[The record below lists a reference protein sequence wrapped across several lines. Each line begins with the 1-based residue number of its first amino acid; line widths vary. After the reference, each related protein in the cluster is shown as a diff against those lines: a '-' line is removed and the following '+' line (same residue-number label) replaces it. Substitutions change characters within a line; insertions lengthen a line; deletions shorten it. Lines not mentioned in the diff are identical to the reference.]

1 MGVWV
6 GPRRPRELS
15 SPENQLLGPRGW
27 VDSWGPVVGWIHGAP
42 GCLFFFL
49 KISSWCPAGHP
60 RAGLG
65 WAGWLAGWLA
75 EMVGMAWPGLDWRGL
90 AWAALRWAG
99 LGLLAVSLSLCL
111 SFPKCSFLC
120 VLVCRHT
127 CRQEHRETEREREKI
142 QPCQAKPSQARPAS
156 RPSRQEGRQ
165 AMPSHHNQPASQPS
179 PAQPSPAEPSQLGLA
194 WLGLG

>member
-1 MGVWV
+1 MQFGWPAGWWCLLGVWV

-99 LGLLAVSLSLCL
+99 LGLLAVSLSLSLFPQVFFFVCSCL
-111 SFPKCSFLC
+111 
-120 VLVCRHT
+120 
-127 CRQEHRETEREREKI
+127 
-142 QPCQAKPSQARPAS
+142 
-156 RPSRQEGRQ
+156 
-165 AMPSHHNQPASQPS
+165 
-179 PAQPSPAEPSQLGLA
+179 
-194 WLGLG
+194 